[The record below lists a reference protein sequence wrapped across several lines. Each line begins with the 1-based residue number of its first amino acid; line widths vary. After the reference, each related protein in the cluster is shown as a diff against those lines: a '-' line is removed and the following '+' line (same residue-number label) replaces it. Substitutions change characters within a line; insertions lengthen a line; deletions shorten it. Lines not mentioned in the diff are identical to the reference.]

1 MERIDDLDMK
11 ILEELVKDASISVP
25 RMSKKINVNTS
36 VVYSRIKRLIKHRFI
51 KKFTIIVNDEPLGFS
66 VKAIIGISM
75 DSKLRDNVLTELLK
89 IQAVREIVEVTGRF
103 DMIVTIAAGALDE
116 MYKLIS
122 EKIGRI
128 DGVEKTETF
137 VEMKKTI
144 KEPEYSTLQD
154 KNKIG

>member
-1 MERIDDLDMK
+1 
-11 ILEELVKDASISVP
+11 
-25 RMSKKINVNTS
+25 
-36 VVYSRIKRLIKHRFI
+36 
-51 KKFTIIVNDEPLGFS
+51 
-66 VKAIIGISM
+66 M
-75 DSKLRDNVLTELLK
+75 DSKLRDNVLAELLK